1 MTEQMSVNDNN
12 VSEHT
17 LNVGQHFN
25 DYEQLSKTV
34 NVFCK
39 EHYHPFVIR
48 TRSQKQVLYKCCHGI
63 KQNSKCLGKRPNQH
77 YYYKN
82 CKAQINFYKS
92 KNEKWKLT
100 KLLLNHNHTVGK
112 EEYSNYG
119 KGKIMNEND
128 YETATD
134 LILSSAKDGMV
145 VAVLSKKSG
154 KQFIRKDI
162 QNFRNKLFPSCIEVD
177 QNHLM
182 EFLAEIEE
190 NGGIYA
196 IQKDAEEEVESLF
209 VASSAMV
216 LNYNKSQ
223 CPVIQIDVSF
233 GFNVENYKVLGF
245 CYYSSITDKS
255 EFAAIGFI
263 AKETYSAFI
272 HCMNEFKKIFGNTES
287 IMNMDIDDEDTNDV
301 DIDDIDKDEFDGC
314 QKVLSDREKFNTAL
328 TVTKNIADILSNYG
342 TTTFNKYMNEL
353 KLIEKNARNGVSL
366 FENEYSEPKISS
378 IEFETSN
385 LVEAGSC
392 QDSLMDT
399 YERNVMQTLNVV
411 PQGGS
416 TDMMKKVERALRLI
430 KTVEEAERWMI
441 LNKQNIRLFKKMLM
455 LKKENP
461 LRLEANIGLC
471 KSYQRQLH
479 RLRLDLVKQGGGVTK
494 KQNRH
499 LIWET
504 IETHHQG
511 RVKTGMIT
519 NLDYK
524 DPNIFFNRAFP
535 MFRRHVRREL
545 VNHPLKVYIMFTGNF
560 IKPTTKEEDLK
571 TFITY
576 RLTCTATKLRF
587 YHSVNCGEKEAV
599 RVRMPETDDERFVEF
614 KDFNSK
620 ERVEYMVYADF
631 EALLVPQHHEDMEMD
646 HGSYTKKIQKH
657 VPYSVGYYVHCTHDP
672 NQSFYKAYRGADCV
686 KWFVHELEQV
696 AYSLEQKIK
705 HVKPMYP
712 LTVEQELDFMS
723 AEKCHI
729 CGKDFVSNSIRVRDH
744 SHRTGIYRGAAHQ
757 FCNLHYQ
764 DSRVIPVVMH
774 NLSGYDSHFIIEALL
789 TEIDGQVDVLPINK
803 EKYISFTKHVSDIQL
818 RFIDSFRF
826 LADKLENLASYLDND
841 KKSIL
846 HKEVSNDEQ
855 FQLLT
860 RKGVFPYEYMS
871 SWGRLQETKLP
882 PKEAFYSVLTDEH
895 ITDEDYNHAIQVW
908 NTFNLHTLGDYSDLY
923 MKTDVLLLAD
933 IFENFR
939 NTCIH
944 SYNLDPSHYYTLP
957 GYTWSAMLKYTNIK
971 LELFTDIDDLLFIEK
986 GIRGGVSQ
994 CSNRYAKANNKY
1006 MEEGYDKTQEDV
1018 YLMYYD
1024 VVNLYGA
1031 AMCGYLPKGNFKWV
1045 DTPNIED
1052 VADDSPVGY
1061 ILETYRKRLCM
1072 TSTTTTCTNG
1082 TTPQM
1087 SGYYTQTPI
1096 V

>member
-1 MTEQMSVNDNN
+1 
-12 VSEHT
+12 
-17 LNVGQHFN
+17 
-25 DYEQLSKTV
+25 
-34 NVFCK
+34 
-39 EHYHPFVIR
+39 
-48 TRSQKQVLYKCCHGI
+48 
-63 KQNSKCLGKRPNQH
+63 
-77 YYYKN
+77 
-82 CKAQINFYKS
+82 
-92 KNEKWKLT
+92 
-100 KLLLNHNHTVGK
+100 
-112 EEYSNYG
+112 
-119 KGKIMNEND
+119 
-128 YETATD
+128 
-134 LILSSAKDGMV
+134 
-145 VAVLSKKSG
+145 
-154 KQFIRKDI
+154 
-162 QNFRNKLFPSCIEVD
+162 
-177 QNHLM
+177 
-182 EFLAEIEE
+182 
-190 NGGIYA
+190 
-196 IQKDAEEEVESLF
+196 
-209 VASSAMV
+209 
-216 LNYNKSQ
+216 
-223 CPVIQIDVSF
+223 
-233 GFNVENYKVLGF
+233 
-245 CYYSSITDKS
+245 
-255 EFAAIGFI
+255 
-263 AKETYSAFI
+263 
-272 HCMNEFKKIFGNTES
+272 
-287 IMNMDIDDEDTNDV
+287 
-301 DIDDIDKDEFDGC
+301 
-314 QKVLSDREKFNTAL
+314 
-328 TVTKNIADILSNYG
+328 
-342 TTTFNKYMNEL
+342 
-353 KLIEKNARNGVSL
+353 
-366 FENEYSEPKISS
+366 
-378 IEFETSN
+378 
-385 LVEAGSC
+385 
-392 QDSLMDT
+392 MDT
-399 YERNVMQTLNVV
+399 YEQNVMQTLNAV

-576 RLTCTATKLRF
+576 RLTSKLARSGVTKYKNKIYLCDRCLNYFATEVKLQQ
-587 YHSVNCGEKEAV
+587 HSVNCGEKEAV

-646 HGSYTKKIQKH
+646 HGSYTKNIQKH

-764 DSRVIPVVMH
+764 DSRVVPVVMH

-939 NTCIH
+939 NACIH
-944 SYNLDPSHYYTLP
+944 SYSLDPSHYYTLP

-1031 AMCGYLPKGNFKWV
+1031 AMCGYLPTGNFKWV

>member
-1 MTEQMSVNDNN
+1 MNPHLSIN
-12 VSEHT
+12 VYGYKDTFIHGLEIFPVRVSSNT
-17 LNVGQHFN
+17 AGQKIH
-25 DYEQLSKTV
+25 
-34 NVFCK
+34 
-39 EHYHPFVIR
+39 
-48 TRSQKQVLYKCCHGI
+48 
-63 KQNSKCLGKRPNQH
+63 
-77 YYYKN
+77 
-82 CKAQINFYKS
+82 
-92 KNEKWKLT
+92 
-100 KLLLNHNHTVGK
+100 LL
-112 EEYSNYG
+112 
-119 KGKIMNEND
+119 
-128 YETATD
+128 
-134 LILSSAKDGMV
+134 
-145 VAVLSKKSG
+145 AV
-154 KQFIRKDI
+154 
-162 QNFRNKLFPSCIEVD
+162 
-177 QNHLM
+177 
-182 EFLAEIEE
+182 E
-190 NGGIYA
+190 NGNSHHFCWIKNLAKLSRSGVKSNRHKIYLC
-196 IQKDAEEEVESLF
+196 DRC
-209 VASSAMV
+209 
-216 LNYNKSQ
+216 LNY
-223 CPVIQIDVSF
+223 
-233 GFNVENYKVLGF
+233 
-245 CYYSSITDKS
+245 
-255 EFAAIGFI
+255 FA
-263 AKETYSAFI
+263 
-272 HCMNEFKKIFGNTES
+272 TE
-287 IMNMDIDDEDTNDV
+287 V
-301 DIDDIDKDEFDGC
+301 
-314 QKVLSDREKFNTAL
+314 
-328 TVTKNIADILSNYG
+328 
-342 TTTFNKYMNEL
+342 
-353 KLIEKNARNGVSL
+353 KL
-366 FENEYSEPKISS
+366 
-378 IEFETSN
+378 
-385 LVEAGSC
+385 
-392 QDSLMDT
+392 Q
-399 YERNVMQTLNVV
+399 Q
-411 PQGGS
+411 
-416 TDMMKKVERALRLI
+416 
-430 KTVEEAERWMI
+430 
-441 LNKQNIRLFKKMLM
+441 
-455 LKKENP
+455 
-461 LRLEANIGLC
+461 
-471 KSYQRQLH
+471 
-479 RLRLDLVKQGGGVTK
+479 
-494 KQNRH
+494 
-499 LIWET
+499 
-504 IETHHQG
+504 
-511 RVKTGMIT
+511 
-519 NLDYK
+519 
-524 DPNIFFNRAFP
+524 
-535 MFRRHVRREL
+535 
-545 VNHPLKVYIMFTGNF
+545 
-560 IKPTTKEEDLK
+560 
-571 TFITY
+571 
-576 RLTCTATKLRF
+576 
-587 YHSVNCGEKEAV
+587 HSVNCGEKEAV

-646 HGSYTKKIQKH
+646 HGSYTKNIQKH

-729 CGKDFVSNSIRVRDH
+729 CDKDFVSNSIRVRDH

-944 SYNLDPSHYYTLP
+944 SYSLDPSHYYTLP

-1031 AMCGYLPKGNFKWV
+1031 AMCGYLPTGNFKWV

-1082 TTPQM
+1082 ATPQM